1 MNTEEI
7 PEVPL
12 DEMMSQNIENF
23 SGTKEV
29 NFGDTVNASGDVQ
42 AGIEFIYHMR
52 EHIVDIGIA
61 TVYGLAV
68 YAAVLWITKKIKG
81 YDYE

>member
-1 MNTEEI
+1 MNSEEI

-29 NFGDTVNASGDVQ
+29 NFGDTVNTSGDVQ